1 MYDKMYE
8 EEKAKHKEMP
18 KKWTHLEFLVQL
30 IYDFMEMT
38 EMPAAEV
45 DDESTQVTTRSMTAA
60 VQSDMSSGQSS
71 SVKYNLGPT
80 KGERYTVRR

>member
-30 IYDFMEMT
+30 IYDFMEILFRM
-38 EMPAAEV
+38 
-45 DDESTQVTTRSMTAA
+45 
-60 VQSDMSSGQSS
+60 
-71 SVKYNLGPT
+71 
-80 KGERYTVRR
+80 